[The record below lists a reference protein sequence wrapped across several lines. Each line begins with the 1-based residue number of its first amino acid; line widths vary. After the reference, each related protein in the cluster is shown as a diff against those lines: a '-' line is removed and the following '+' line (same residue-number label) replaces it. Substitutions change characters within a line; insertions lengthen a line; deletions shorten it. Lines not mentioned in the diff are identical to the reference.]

1 MYLEYWGL
9 ERFPF
14 DNAPDPN
21 FFYVSNTHEEGLNRL
36 LYAAE
41 LGKGCALLAGDV
53 GVGKTTLSHVFL
65 QKLSAGKFEIV
76 LISNP
81 CQDRN
86 EFLQDI
92 LYKLGADTIPS
103 RKVEI
108 LQVLQEKLEE
118 NADRGRKTLLIV
130 DEAQL
135 LSEEMLEEVRLLL
148 NFQSSHGFLITIILM
163 GQLEL
168 IEKVK
173 KIQQLQQRIAIKYF
187 LKPFNL
193 SETLDYI
200 LYRQKKAGAHRNVF
214 DKDAIRLIYRH
225 SHGLPR
231 MINHLCDLMLLV
243 GAVKKKKRIDE
254 GIVKE
259 LLNDES
265 LFGWDEPKI
274 IARAKNAA

>member
-1 MYLEYWGL
+1 M
-9 ERFPF
+9 
-14 DNAPDPN
+14 
-21 FFYVSNTHEEGLNRL
+21 
-36 LYAAE
+36 YAAE
-41 LGKGCALLAGDV
+41 LGKGCALLAGDI
-53 GVGKTTLSHVFL
+53 GVGKTTLGQVFL
-65 QKLSAGKFEIV
+65 QKLTTEKFDIV

-81 CQDRN
+81 CQDKN

-92 LYKLGADTIPS
+92 LYKLKVENVPNK
-103 RKVEI
+103 KVEI
-108 LQVLQEKLEE
+108 LQVLEKRLRE
-118 NADRGRKTLLIV
+118 NAEKNRKTLLII

-148 NFQSSHGFLITIILM
+148 NFQSSHGFMMTIILM

-173 KIQQLQQRIAIKYF
+173 HIRQLQQRIAIKYF

-200 LYRQKKAGAHRNVF
+200 LYRQKKAGAKKNLF
-214 DKDAIRLIYRH
+214 GKEAIKLIYRY
-225 SHGLPR
+225 SQGLPR

-243 GAVKKKKRIDE
+243 GAVKKKNMVDS
-254 GIVKE
+254 GLVNE

-265 LFGWDEPKI
+265 LFGWDEPKM
-274 IARAKNAA
+274 IAKAKNAA

>member
-41 LGKGCALLAGDV
+41 LGKGCALLAGDI
-53 GVGKTTLSHVFL
+53 GVGKTTLGQVFL
-65 QKLSAGKFEIV
+65 QKLSSGKFEIV

-92 LYKLGADTIPS
+92 LYRLNADTIPA

-108 LQVLQEKLEE
+108 LQVMQEKLEE
-118 NADRGRKTLLIV
+118 NAERGRKTLLVI

-173 KIQQLQQRIAIKYF
+173 HIQQLQQRVAIKYF

-193 SETLDYI
+193 SETVDYI
-200 LYRQKKAGAHRNVF
+200 LYRQKRAGAKKNVF

-225 SHGLPR
+225 SRGLPR

-243 GAVKKKKRIDE
+243 GAVKKKQQVDAE
-254 GIVKE
+254 LVKE
-259 LLNDES
+259 LLSDES
-265 LFGWDEPKI
+265 LFGWNGPKT
-274 IARAKNAA
+274 IARAKSAA

>member
-1 MYLEYWGL
+1 MYLQYWGL

-21 FFYVSNTHEEGLNRL
+21 FFYVSNTHEEALNRL

-41 LGKGCALLAGDV
+41 LGKGCALLAGDI
-53 GVGKTTLSHVFL
+53 GVGKTTLGQVFL
-65 QKLSAGKFEIV
+65 QKLTTEKFDIV

-81 CQDRN
+81 CQDKN

-92 LYKLGADTIPS
+92 LYKLKVENVPNK
-103 RKVEI
+103 KVEI
-108 LQVLQEKLEE
+108 LQVLEKRLRE
-118 NADRGRKTLLIV
+118 NAEKNRKTLLII

-148 NFQSSHGFLITIILM
+148 NFQSSHGFMMTIILM

-173 KIQQLQQRIAIKYF
+173 HIRQLQQRIAIKYF

-200 LYRQKKAGAHRNVF
+200 LYRQKKAGAKKNLF
-214 DKDAIRLIYRH
+214 GKEAIKLIYRY
-225 SHGLPR
+225 SQGLPR

-243 GAVKKKKRIDE
+243 GAVKKKNMVDS
-254 GIVKE
+254 GLVNE

-265 LFGWDEPKI
+265 HFGWDEPKI
-274 IARAKNAA
+274 IAKAKNAA

>member
-1 MYLEYWGL
+1 MYLEYWEL

-14 DNAPDPN
+14 DNAPDPD
-21 FFYVSNTHEEGLNRL
+21 FFYVSNTHEEALNRL

-41 LGKGCALLAGDV
+41 LGKGCALLAGDI
-53 GVGKTTLSHVFL
+53 GVGKTTLGQVFL
-65 QKLSAGKFEIV
+65 QKLSKGKFDIV
-76 LISNP
+76 MISNP

-92 LYKLGADTIPS
+92 LYKLKVGSVPDK
-103 RKVEI
+103 KVEI
-108 LQVLQEKLEE
+108 LQVLQEKLLE
-118 NADRGRKTLLIV
+118 NAEKNHKTLLII

-135 LSEEMLEEVRLLL
+135 LSDEMLEEVRLLL

-168 IEKVK
+168 LERVK
-173 KIQQLQQRIAIKYF
+173 RIRQLHQRIAIKYF

-200 LYRQKKAGAHRNVF
+200 LYRQKKAGAKKNVF
-214 DKDAIRLIYRH
+214 GKEAIKLIFRH

-231 MINHLCDLMLLV
+231 MINHICDLMLLV
-243 GAVKKKKRIDE
+243 AAVKKKDRIDAVL
-254 GIVKE
+254 VKE

-274 IARAKNAA
+274 IANAQNAA

>member
-21 FFYVSNTHEEGLNRL
+21 FFYVSRTHEEGLHRL

-41 LGKGCALLAGDV
+41 LGKGCALLAGDI
-53 GVGKTTLSHVFL
+53 GVGKTTLGQVFL
-65 QKLSAGKFEIV
+65 KKLSEQNVDVAM
-76 LISNP
+76 ISNP
-81 CQDRN
+81 CLDKN
-86 EFLQDI
+86 EFLQDVLI
-92 LYKLGADTIPS
+92 KLKVTRVPQ

-108 LQVLQEKLEE
+108 LQVLQDKLKE
-118 NADRGRKTLLIV
+118 NAEKGRKTLLIV

-135 LSEEMLEEVRLLL
+135 LSEEMLEEIRLLL

-173 KIQQLQQRIAIKYF
+173 HIRQLQQRIAVKYF

-193 SETLDYI
+193 NETVDYI
-200 LYRQKKAGAHRNVF
+200 LYRQKRAGAKKNVF
-214 DKDAIRLIYRH
+214 SKEAIKLIFHH

-231 MINHLCDLMLLV
+231 MINHLCDLILLV
-243 GAVKKKKRIDE
+243 GAAKKKEHVDT
-254 GIVKE
+254 GLVKE
-259 LLNDES
+259 LLSDES
-265 LFGWDEPKI
+265 LFGWDEPTV
-274 IARAKNAA
+274 IAQANNAA

>member
-21 FFYVSNTHEEGLNRL
+21 FFYVSRTHEEGLHRL

-41 LGKGCALLAGDV
+41 LGKGCALLAGDI
-53 GVGKTTLSHVFL
+53 GVGKTTLGQVFL
-65 QKLSAGKFEIV
+65 KNLSEQNFDIV
-76 LISNP
+76 MVSNP
-81 CQDRN
+81 CLDKN
-86 EFLQDI
+86 EFLQDV
-92 LYKLGADTIPS
+92 LYKLKVARVPQ

-108 LQVLQEKLEE
+108 LQVLQDKLKE
-118 NADRGRKTLLIV
+118 NAEKGRKTLLIV

-135 LSEEMLEEVRLLL
+135 LSEEMLEEIRLLL

-173 KIQQLQQRIAIKYF
+173 HIRQLQQRIAVKYF

-193 SETLDYI
+193 NETVDYI
-200 LYRQKKAGAHRNVF
+200 LYRQKRAGAQKNVF
-214 DKDAIRLIYRH
+214 SKEAIKLIFHH

-243 GAVKKKKRIDE
+243 GAAKKKEHVDT
-254 GIVKE
+254 GLVKE
-259 LLNDES
+259 LLSDES
-265 LFGWDEPKI
+265 LFGWDEPTV
-274 IARAKNAA
+274 IAQAKNAA